1 MEISERSLK
10 LLSNRKALRNILSRL
25 AVQAGEITLDYFE
38 DAGYVGADIKAD
50 GSPVTLADQKAEALI
65 EEELKKLLPDVLM
78 VGEESASERERPD
91 LSKHEY
97 FFLVDPL
104 DGTKEFVSGSG
115 EYTVNIA
122 LIHNRQPVL
131 GIVYAPAIGDLY
143 AGHIDENG
151 QGEAIV
157 TREETNTEKEI
168 SVRPYPPKG
177 LTVVASKNHG
187 NDQKLDEFLLGFKV
201 NKIVKRGS
209 SLKICAVACGKADLY
224 PRFGPTCEWD
234 TAAGHALLR
243 AAGGD
248 ITKTDGSAF
257 LYGGDDPK
265 FLNPEFIAAGFDWN
279 IEDDESDL
287 AIT

>member
-1 MEISERSLK
+1 MELSERSLK
-10 LLSNRKALRNILSRL
+10 LLTNRKALRNILSRV
-25 AVQAGEITLDYFE
+25 AIQAGEITLDYFE
-38 DAGYVGADIKAD
+38 DVGVIDVENKPD

-65 EEELKKLLPDVLM
+65 EEELKRLLPDVLM
-78 VGEESASERERPD
+78 VGEESANERDRPD
-91 LSKHEY
+91 LSQHEY

-122 LIHNRQPVL
+122 LIHNRKPVL
-131 GIVYAPAIGDLY
+131 GVVYAPAIGDLY

-151 QGEAIV
+151 DAEAII
-157 TREETNTEKEI
+157 TREETDTEKEI

-187 NDQKLDEFLLGFKV
+187 SGEKLDTFLSGFKV
-201 NKIVKRGS
+201 NKLIKRGS
-209 SLKICAVACGKADLY
+209 SLKICAVASGKADMY

-234 TAAGHALLR
+234 TAAGHAILR

-248 ITKTDGSAF
+248 ITKTDGSEF

-279 IEDDESDL
+279 IEDTEDDL
-287 AIT
+287 ASA